1 MATCY
6 SLFFMGKARQKHA
19 FELFLKGLPMALDV
33 LKDPKRDFKECGS
46 EFIGAMGEIV
56 AADLLKMDLVSHDF
70 NGHDLAFGDRKV
82 EVKAKRNP
90 ASKSLKLS
98 GKDASEVCVVVF
110 ERRGSEVYATR
121 AYVREIADGPGQ
133 RPGKT
138 DLIGGKSGVCNRRC
152 L

>member
-1 MATCY
+1 
-6 SLFFMGKARQKHA
+6 MGKARQKHA

-33 LKDPKRDFKECGS
+33 LKDRERDFKECGS

-70 NGHDLAFGDRKV
+70 GGHDLAFGDRKV

-110 ERRGSEVYATR
+110 EQSGSKVYAIK
-121 AYVREIADGPGQ
+121 AYVRNIADGAGQ
-133 RPGKT
+133 RPERRY
-138 DLIGGKSGVCNRRC
+138 LIGGSSGVDKVRC

>member
-1 MATCY
+1 MTTCY
-6 SLFFMGKARQKHA
+6 SLFFMGKARQKHS

-46 EFIGAMGEIV
+46 EFIGALGEIV

-82 EVKAKRNP
+82 EVKAKRNL

-98 GKDASEVCVVVF
+98 RKDASEVCVVVF
-110 ERRGSEVYATR
+110 EQRGSEVYAIE
-121 AYVREIADGPGQ
+121 AYLRNIGDGPGQ
-133 RPGKT
+133 RLPRT
-138 DLIGGKSGVCNRRC
+138 DLIAGKSGVGKRRC